1 MLITVIGASITLIG
15 LIVVPAILGGYA
27 ESLIRI
33 KRNQSVEVGDFFTP
47 GFKKNRWVKLLLA
60 AIVYCVGVGLFF
72 KGSNQKIISRS
83 VYLVEV
89 AL

>member
-33 KRNQSVEVGDFFTP
+33 KRNQSVEVGDF
-47 GFKKNRWVKLLLA
+47 LH
-60 AIVYCVGVGLFF
+60 
-72 KGSNQKIISRS
+72 
-83 VYLVEV
+83 
-89 AL
+89 